1 LAHVRFDLVAFI
13 SHPLFI
19 FLTMKKSLIL
29 SYALLLIVTIMTACV
44 ANLFVVSVFVIPL
57 LMVLVAFKFLLVA
70 FQFMELKKA
79 HSFWKISLI
88 ITLGLLLVLLIG
100 LK

>member
-1 LAHVRFDLVAFI
+1 
-13 SHPLFI
+13 
-19 FLTMKKSLIL
+19 MKNLLIL
-29 SYALLLIVTIMTACV
+29 IYILLLILTITTACV
-44 ANLFVVSVFVIPL
+44 ANLFSISTFVVPL
-57 LMVLVAFKFLLVA
+57 LMVLAAFKFLLVA

-88 ITLGLLLVLLIG
+88 MTLGLLIVVIIG

>member
-1 LAHVRFDLVAFI
+1 VRFDLVAFI
-13 SHPLFI
+13 SCTLFI
-19 FLTMKKSLIL
+19 LLVMKNSLIL
-29 SYALLLIVTIMTACV
+29 VFTLLLTITIATSCIASSFSVTAFIATLI
-44 ANLFVVSVFVIPL
+44 LFL
-57 LMVLVAFKFLLVA
+57 ATLKFLLVS

-88 ITLGLLLVLLIG
+88 LTLGLIVVLIIS